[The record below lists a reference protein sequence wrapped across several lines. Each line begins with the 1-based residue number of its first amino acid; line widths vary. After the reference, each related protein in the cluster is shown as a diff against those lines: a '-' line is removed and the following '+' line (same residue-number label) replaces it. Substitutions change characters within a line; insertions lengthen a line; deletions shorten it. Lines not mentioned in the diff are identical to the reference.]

1 MFGEIKK
8 QFQINWRDMIFVYV
22 IEIVLVLVGFGFGA
36 GSCYSNPQGNF
47 IPVGIIL
54 SAVLGLLIL
63 LILSVVQF
71 MMHFN
76 LSVSMGTSRKNFFW
90 LIC

>member
-1 MFGEIKK
+1 MIGEIKK
-8 QFQINWRDMIFVYV
+8 QFQISWRDMIFVYV
-22 IEIVLVLVGFGFGA
+22 IEMVLELVGFGFGA
-36 GSCYSNPQGNF
+36 GICYSNPKETF

-76 LSVSMGTSRKNFFW
+76 L
-90 LIC
+90 L